1 MSDGALTCLMGVLDA
16 LLLIWVPVA
25 LFAGKRSGASVTILV
40 EIIAVFVAVA
50 FEIMRRVWKC
60 SK

>member
-1 MSDGALTCLMGVLDA
+1 MSDGVLTSLMGVLDA
-16 LLLIWVPVA
+16 LLLVWAPVA
-25 LFAGKRSGASVTILV
+25 LLTGKRSGASITILV

-50 FEIMRRVWKC
+50 FEILRRVWKC